1 MTSREKRALRA
12 QGLDPAAIQRAAIAA
27 QEAAL
32 DELEVV
38 VDFSGRWDGQRL
50 DLDGLDPSEAMACH
64 VVAAMH
70 EALGLPIPSGEA
82 VVPKR
87 DFDRCLQAVVEYG
100 VEDLRKPE
108 LQIRIKLTK

>member
-38 VDFSGRWDGQRL
+38 VEVGR
-50 DLDGLDPSEAMACH
+50 PEARPRWAG
-64 VVAAMH
+64 A
-70 EALGLPIPSGEA
+70 I
-82 VVPKR
+82 
-87 DFDRCLQAVVEYG
+87 
-100 VEDLRKPE
+100 
-108 LQIRIKLTK
+108 

>member
-12 QGLDPAAIQRAAIAA
+12 QGIDPKAVQQAAVAAR
-27 QEAAL
+27 EAAL
-32 DELEVV
+32 DELEVA

-50 DLDGLDPSEAMACH
+50 NLDGLEPEEAMAYH

-82 VVPKR
+82 AVPKR

-100 VEDLRKPE
+100 VEDLRNPE
-108 LQIRIKLTK
+108 LQIHIKLTK